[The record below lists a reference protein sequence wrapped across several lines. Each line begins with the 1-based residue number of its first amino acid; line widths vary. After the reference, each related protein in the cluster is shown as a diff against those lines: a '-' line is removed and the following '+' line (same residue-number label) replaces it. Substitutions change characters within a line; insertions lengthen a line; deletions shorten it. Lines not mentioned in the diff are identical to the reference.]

1 MPHAVPVETIHCAD
15 AYHGTDAAVQEL
27 CTMFTNT
34 EFLSYIYR
42 ALGTKIGRR
51 VQIDQQRAQRS
62 SETGHRDML
71 CGCQPVFKHRW
82 NRKNMKKLTDSQDL

>member
-1 MPHAVPVETIHCAD
+1 MRTPPMDAV
-15 AYHGTDAAVQEL
+15 VQEL

-51 VQIDQQRAQRS
+51 VQIDQQRPQRS
-62 SETGHRDML
+62 SQTGRRDML
-71 CGCQPVFKHRW
+71 
-82 NRKNMKKLTDSQDL
+82 